1 MTILW
6 AGMLRLAVRNGITS
20 IFSVYK
26 NSWIQTYYN
35 EKSIVIA
42 QKVFLSRL
50 ATTELHTMKTGE
62 DAAALEPQ
70 GHASPRPQR
79 CAKLS
84 RRRPF
89 AKKH

>member
-1 MTILW
+1 M
-6 AGMLRLAVRNGITS
+6 
-20 IFSVYK
+20 
-26 NSWIQTYYN
+26 
-35 EKSIVIA
+35 
-42 QKVFLSRL
+42 FLSRL
-50 ATTELHTMKTGE
+50 ATTELHEMKTGE